1 MAAALIN
8 ATDRPGRCSTYTY
21 LWHRIHIIST
31 LTLQK
36 EHPSVGCEIGNAVN
50 GHSVFNRGS
59 KWTCLIL
66 KQEVLSPGGEHAVG
80 LLSL

>member
-1 MAAALIN
+1 MN
-8 ATDRPGRCSTYTY
+8 
-21 LWHRIHIIST
+21 ST

-50 GHSVFNRGS
+50 GHSVFNRES

-66 KQEVLSPGGEHAVG
+66 KQEVLTPGGEHAVE
-80 LLSL
+80 LLSLSDSDQQ